1 MKILQ
6 NQISVKY
13 DRNGK
18 YAVTHFGIGRDETK
32 CVSGS
37 VEVTIL
43 KHGTPMDKVSAV
55 VPLENETDS
64 VDNMLSA
71 ARTCIHRLREQQANL
86 INTHDAYNIIMC
98 VKDSVER
105 AIADGRFIYS
115 KGA

>member
-1 MKILQ
+1 MKTLQ

-55 VPLENETDS
+55 IP
-64 VDNMLSA
+64 
-71 ARTCIHRLREQQANL
+71 
-86 INTHDAYNIIMC
+86 
-98 VKDSVER
+98 
-105 AIADGRFIYS
+105 
-115 KGA
+115 